1 MADLETLDAR
11 AAHAFALARH
21 YGLAP
26 HSVEVRATYPREPG
40 AERTGVVTWIDST
53 ANLLKARLVSRAQV
67 GALLE
72 LLQQSHGPHTGVQW
86 IDAAGTRWTLSPNGG
101 ARGDE
106 FGLWLTASYP
116 NEAEE
121 LAARAESPEFTRE
134 VEGMVRK
141 ATGLPIRFADLRAAK
156 TD

>member
-1 MADLETLDAR
+1 MADLDTLDKR
-11 AAHAFALARH
+11 AAHAFALAKH

-40 AERTGVVTWIDST
+40 AQRTGIVTWIDTS
-53 ANLLKARLVSRAQV
+53 ANLVRAKLVSRPQV
-67 GALLE
+67 DALLE
-72 LLQQSHGPHTGVQW
+72 LLEESPGPHTGVQW
-86 IDAAGTRWTLSPNGG
+86 IDAAGTRWTLSPNGVTY
-101 ARGDE
+101 GDE

-121 LAARAESPEFTRE
+121 LAPEAESIEFTRA
-134 VEGMVRK
+134 VETLVRA
-141 ATGLPIRFADLRAAK
+141 ATGRPIRFADLRAAK

>member
-1 MADLETLDAR
+1 MADLDSLDAR
-11 AAHAFALARH
+11 AAHAFALAKH

-40 AERTGVVTWIDST
+40 AERTGIVTWIDST
-53 ANLLKARLVSRAQV
+53 ANLLKAQLVSRAQV
-67 GALLE
+67 GALLD
-72 LLQQSHGPHTGVQW
+72 LLQTSPGPHTGVQW

-116 NEAEE
+116 NDTEE
-121 LAARAESPEFTRE
+121 LAAAAASPEFTRE
-134 VEGMVRK
+134 VEGMVRS
-141 ATGLPIRFADLRAAK
+141 ATGLPIRFADLRAARA
-156 TD
+156 D

>member
-1 MADLETLDAR
+1 MADLDTLDAR
-11 AAHAFALARH
+11 AAHAFALAKH

-40 AERTGVVTWIDST
+40 AERTGIVTWIDSS
-53 ANLLKARLVSRAQV
+53 ANLVAAQLVSRAQV
-67 GALLE
+67 HALLD
-72 LLQQSHGPHTGVQW
+72 LMQDSPGPHTGVQW
-86 IDAAGTRWTLSPNGG
+86 VDGAGTRWTLSPNGG
-101 ARGDE
+101 AYGDE

-141 ATGLPIRFADLRAAK
+141 ATGLPIRFADLRAAR